1 MLRIYTLVYTMHMYP
16 STRMLAHS
24 RAPHI
29 FSYTYPS
36 DMTCSPPPGKVH
48 RTFRTAPTT
57 LFPIS
62 PVQQYSC
69 TAGVGVCSRPCTHP
83 YCCTSRTTAVV
94 QLHQPYSSTAAP
106 AVQLHQPYSCRGTL
120 VLVVLECT
128 RYQCVC
134 IYMYTHMISEY
145 TAVLLHQPVYS

>member
-1 MLRIYTLVYTMHMYP
+1 MHSSPERRRSSSYRGTIITLKGNSTHNGKSELHLVEPNSHGHQSYMKRELILGTMLRIYTLVYTMHMYP

-62 PVQQYSC
+62 P
-69 TAGVGVCSRPCTHP
+69 R
-83 YCCTSRTTAVV
+83 TAVQLYYRRRRLQPAV
-94 QLHQPYSSTAAP
+94 YTPVLLHQPYCSCSTAAP
-106 AVQLHQPYSCRGTL
+106 AVL
-120 VLVVLECT
+120 
-128 RYQCVC
+128 
-134 IYMYTHMISEY
+134 
-145 TAVLLHQPVYS
+145 